1 MELDDELQN
10 KVAAYKVSQA
20 ALDPIRHAPL
30 LFAVGITG
38 AGKNALLDYLV
49 ETYPHDYQFVV
60 SHTTRPM
67 RPYERQDVNYH
78 FVSFPTIEKMLAD
91 GEFIEAQ
98 VVHYDNV
105 YGTSIAEI
113 ARAQEANKIACSD
126 VEIQGVDE
134 YHALGLNAR
143 AVFLLP
149 PTFEVWRSRL
159 QARYKEVGHIDKKDL
174 KNRLKSAL
182 LEIQHALERDY
193 YYIVINEDLIDS
205 AELVNKIAHG
215 EDVPPHYPKAV
226 AIAENIMAAIRTE
239 LDKLEAS
246 VTANA

>member
-1 MELDDELQN
+1 MELDDELQH

-20 ALDPIRHAPL
+20 ALAPIRHAPL

-38 AGKNALLDYLV
+38 AGKNTLLDYLV
-49 ETYPHDYQFVV
+49 ETYPDQYQFIV

-78 FVSFPTIEKMLAD
+78 FVSFPAIAKMLD
-91 GEFIEAQ
+91 SNEFIEAQ

-113 ARAQEANKIACSD
+113 ARAQAGNKIACGD

-159 QARYKEVGHIDKKDL
+159 LARYKEVGHIDKKDL
-174 KNRLKSAL
+174 RNRLKSAL
-182 LEIQHALERDY
+182 LEIRHALERDY
-193 YYIVINEDLIDS
+193 YYIVINEDLIDT
-205 AELVNKIAHG
+205 AELVNQIAHG
-215 EDVPPHYPKAV
+215 ENVPPHYPKAV
-226 AIAENIMAAIRTE
+226 AIAEEIMSAIRTE
-239 LDKLEAS
+239 LEKLG
-246 VTANA
+246 TAGQPA

>member
-20 ALDPIRHAPL
+20 ALEPIRRAPL

-49 ETYPHDYQFVV
+49 ETYPNEYQFIV

-78 FVSFPTIEKMLAD
+78 FVSFPTIEEMLAK

-98 VVHYDNV
+98 VVHYDNI
-105 YGTSIAEI
+105 YGTSVAEI
-113 ARAQEANKIACSD
+113 EHAQSAHKIACSD
-126 VEIQGVDE
+126 IEIQGVDE

-143 AVFLLP
+143 AVFLMP
-149 PTFEVWRSRL
+149 PTFEVWRQRL
-159 QARYKEVGHIDKKDL
+159 LARYKEVGHIDKKDL

-182 LEIQHALERDY
+182 LEIQHALDRDY
-193 YYIVINEDLIDS
+193 YYIVINGDLIDS
-205 AELVNKIAHG
+205 AELVNQIAHG

-226 AIAENIMAAIRTE
+226 AIAENIMAAIREE
-239 LDKLEAS
+239 LQKLE
-246 VTANA
+246 TAEQPA